1 VSGRLVLPP
10 AGEPDPG
17 LAAAL
22 DALRE
27 AREELREAARVLNL
41 LQLPGGMSLRRR
53 EIELDAAEYRLGL
66 WSREMRRAERDVIAR
81 GGRP

>member
-1 VSGRLVLPP
+1 VSGLHLSP
-10 AGEPDPG
+10 AGEPEPE

-27 AREELREAARVLNL
+27 AREEQREAARLVAL
-41 LQLPGGMSLRRR
+41 LQLPGGMSARRR
-53 EIELDAAEYRLGL
+53 EIELQTAELRFRL
-66 WSREMRRAERDVIAR
+66 WSNELRRAERDVVAR